1 MKLWLKILSVVV
13 ITFCFG
19 SRVMSGEVT
28 LAQDVDATAECPV
41 PVRLNGRF
49 TLGDLTK
56 AYNFIGSSFILPGQ
70 IDLSGDTSTD
80 KEKKVGF
87 LKSFSYQDS
96 VLKSLHVIRLEKFR
110 DYLFKKHVQGSY
122 IHWIDRLVI

>member
-56 AYNFIGSSFILPGQ
+56 AYDFIGSSFILPGQ

-87 LKSFSYQDS
+87 LKSFSYQ
-96 VLKSLHVIRLEKFR
+96 IRLEKFR

>member
-13 ITFCFG
+13 ITLCLG
-19 SRVMSGEVT
+19 NRAMSGEMASV
-28 LAQDVDATAECPV
+28 QCVDATAECSV
-41 PVRLNGRF
+41 PARLNGRF

-56 AYNFIGSSFILPGQ
+56 AYDFVGSSFMLPGQ
-70 IDLSGDTSTD
+70 IDLPGDTGTD
-80 KEKKVGF
+80 KEKKGGF

-96 VLKSLHVIRLEKFR
+96 VLKSHHVIRLEKFR